1 MESPKRLTE
10 NCPPATPLNQVSP
23 ERVNQ
28 QKQWDLPQSPTG
40 EKSSKASK
48 HSRDSSVNDKIAQF
62 NSLAH
67 QGKQLERKTNDAAL
81 KRAMVGREEAES
93 EMRRYRD
100 EARILRRQVE
110 EGKERERKVGERLE
124 SVMEN
129 YGRAKE
135 THSHTQALW
144 EKEIRRA
151 RKEGFKSQ
159 SVVVKIQ
166 EELKASR
173 DTLRMVQGGLEQEK
187 VRSVKREQE
196 AFAAKQQLAEVQ
208 EKLTRLQEKIKLVEQ
223 ERDAFKTIA
232 KNEEIARIAAEGQIP
247 LPQST
252 KDELSLPNKDRKSI
266 DPVIVSSSGAGQEEL
281 DELRLKLEWEIQR
294 ANRAL
299 DQVEF
304 LEMES
309 TLHKCEPK
317 SNKRKSIDTQDQDD
331 STRQAK
337 APRTSTVFI
346 ASEGIFKSVPEE
358 SSSEPAENMSSEDN
372 MANEQSSQNSS
383 EHQREVT
390 PSHDPP
396 STAQVSDVNTSLLS
410 AFDEAASPKSSRS
423 LQSPINLP
431 EDDASSE
438 NLNASTSTTIHYP
451 QSENDHHHRHHEQT
465 FHTVSTTT
473 RIPLADPSEDQA
485 HDTTPKTPTSS
496 TLPNNANDPAL
507 ASTVSREEALA
518 MIRER
523 RGRARSLAN
532 GTMTPRKQMVEGGN
546 RRDISAPAGGATPA
560 RGRSQI
566 RF

>member
-1 MESPKRLTE
+1 MDSPKKLTE
-10 NCPPATPLNQVSP
+10 NCPPGTPLHQVSP

-28 QKQWDLPQSPTG
+28 QKQWDLPTSPTG
-40 EKSSKASK
+40 ENGSKASK

-62 NSLAH
+62 NSLAY

-81 KRAMVGREEAES
+81 KRAMVGREEAET

-124 SVMEN
+124 NVMEN

-144 EKEIRRA
+144 EKEIRKV

-173 DTLRMVQGGLEQEK
+173 DTLRMVQGGLEQERS
-187 VRSVKREQE
+187 RSVKREQE
-196 AFAAKQQLAEVQ
+196 AFSAKHQLATVQ
-208 EKLTRLQEKIKLVEQ
+208 EELTRLQEKIKLVEQ
-223 ERDAFKTIA
+223 ERDAFKMIA
-232 KNEEIARIAAEGQIP
+232 KNEEIARIAAEGRIP

-252 KDELSLPNKDRKSI
+252 KDEFTSPKKIRGSI
-266 DPVIVSSSGAGQEEL
+266 DSLTISPSGAGQEEL
-281 DELRLKLEWEIQR
+281 DDLRLKLEWEIQR

-309 TLHKCEPK
+309 SIHVCERK
-317 SNKRKSIDTQDQDD
+317 SNKRKSTDTQELDD
-331 STRQAK
+331 DPTRQAK
-337 APRTSTVFI
+337 APRTVFI
-346 ASEGIFKSVPEE
+346 PSEGIFKSVPEE
-358 SSSEPAENMSSEDN
+358 SFPTSMENSHSETNMHLQQPLN
-372 MANEQSSQNSS
+372 QSTNS
-383 EHQREVT
+383 QREVT

-396 STAQVSDVNTSLLS
+396 SAALISDSNTSLLS
-410 AFDEAASPKSSRS
+410 IFDEVASPKTSRS
-423 LQSPINLP
+423 LQSPINIP
-431 EDDASSE
+431 EAEAEEAED
-438 NLNASTSTTIHYP
+438 LNNSTSTTIHHP
-451 QSENDHHHRHHEQT
+451 QAHHDHHHHHEPT
-465 FHTVSTTT
+465 FHTISTTT
-473 RIPLADPSEDQA
+473 RVPLADSSEDQ
-485 HDTTPKTPTSS
+485 TFPITPSTPTFG
-496 TLPNNANDPAL
+496 TLPNNTNDPAL
-507 ASTVSREEALA
+507 NPTMSREEALA

-532 GTMTPRKQMVEGGN
+532 VTMTPKKQMVEGGT
-546 RRDISAPAGGATPA
+546 RRDISAPASSVTPA
-560 RGRSQI
+560 RGRSHG
-566 RF
+566 R

>member
-1 MESPKRLTE
+1 MDSPKKLTE
-10 NCPPATPLNQVSP
+10 NCPPGTPLHQVSP

-28 QKQWDLPQSPTG
+28 QRQWDLPTSPTG
-40 EKSSKASK
+40 ENGSKASK

-62 NSLAH
+62 NSLAY

-144 EKEIRRA
+144 EKEIRKV

-173 DTLRMVQGGLEQEK
+173 DTLRMVQGGLEQERS
-187 VRSVKREQE
+187 RSVKREQE
-196 AFAAKQQLAEVQ
+196 AFAAKHQLATVQ
-208 EKLTRLQEKIKLVEQ
+208 EELIRLQEKIKLVEQ
-223 ERDAFKTIA
+223 ERDAFKMIA
-232 KNEEIARIAAEGQIP
+232 KNEEIARIAAEGRIP

-252 KDELSLPNKDRKSI
+252 KDEFTSPKKIRGSI
-266 DPVIVSSSGAGQEEL
+266 DPLTVSPSGAGQEEL

-309 TLHKCEPK
+309 SIHVCEPK
-317 SNKRKSIDTQDQDD
+317 SNKRKSTDTQELNDD
-331 STRQAK
+331 PTRQAK
-337 APRTSTVFI
+337 AARTVFI
-346 ASEGIFKSVPEE
+346 PSEGIFKSVPEE
-358 SSSEPAENMSSEDN
+358 SSSRSMENSNSETN
-372 MANEQSSQNSS
+372 MHFQQPSNHSTNS
-383 EHQREVT
+383 QREVT

-396 STAQVSDVNTSLLS
+396 TAALISDSNTSLLS
-410 AFDEAASPKSSRS
+410 IFDEVASPKTCRS
-423 LQSPINLP
+423 LQSPINIP
-431 EDDASSE
+431 EVEAEDTED
-438 NLNASTSTTIHYP
+438 LNNSTSTTIHHP
-451 QSENDHHHRHHEQT
+451 QAHHDHHHYHEPT
-465 FHTVSTTT
+465 FHTISTTT
-473 RIPLADPSEDQA
+473 RVPLADPSEDQ
-485 HDTTPKTPTSS
+485 TFPMTPSTPTTS
-496 TLPNNANDPAL
+496 TLPNNTNDPAL
-507 ASTVSREEALA
+507 NPTMSREEALA

-532 GTMTPRKQMVEGGN
+532 GTMTPKKQMVEGGM
-546 RRDISAPAGGATPA
+546 RRDISAPASSVTPA
-560 RGRSQI
+560 RGRSHG
-566 RF
+566 R

>member
-23 ERVNQ
+23 ERVNHNKNNGIYHNLLLATRVQ
-28 QKQWDLPQSPTG
+28 
-40 EKSSKASK
+40 KASK

-144 EKEIRRA
+144 EK
-151 RKEGFKSQ
+151 KF
-159 SVVVKIQ
+159 
-166 EELKASR
+166 EELEKKASR

-196 AFAAKQQLAEVQ
+196 AFAAKKQLAEVQ

-232 KNEEIARIAAEGQIP
+232 KNEEIARIAAEGRIP

-252 KDELSLPNKDRKSI
+252 KDEFSSPNKDRKSI
-266 DPVIVSSSGAGQEEL
+266 DPVTVSSSSGAGQEEL
-281 DELRLKLEWEIQR
+281 DDLRLKLEWEIQR

-309 TLHKCEPK
+309 TLHHL
-317 SNKRKSIDTQDQDD
+317 
-331 STRQAK
+331 K
-337 APRTSTVFI
+337 AF
-346 ASEGIFKSVPEE
+346 FKSVPEE
-358 SSSEPAENMSSEDN
+358 SSSKPAENMSSEEN
-372 MANEQSSQNSS
+372 MDIKPSSQNSS
-383 EHQREVT
+383 QQQREVT

-396 STAQVSDVNTSLLS
+396 STAQVSDANTSLLS
-410 AFDEAASPKSSRS
+410 IFDEAASPKSSRS

-431 EDDASSE
+431 EDDATSE

-451 QSENDHHHRHHEQT
+451 QSENDHHHHHREQT

-496 TLPNNANDPAL
+496 ALPNNTNDPAL

-546 RRDISAPAGGATPA
+546 RRDVSAPAGGATPA

>member
-1 MESPKRLTE
+1 MLWYVVNMRIIVIICSPLI
-10 NCPPATPLNQVSP
+10 
-23 ERVNQ
+23 Q
-28 QKQWDLPQSPTG
+28 Q
-40 EKSSKASK
+40 
-48 HSRDSSVNDKIAQF
+48 
-62 NSLAH
+62 
-67 QGKQLERKTNDAAL
+67 
-81 KRAMVGREEAES
+81 
-93 EMRRYRD
+93 
-100 EARILRRQVE
+100 
-110 EGKERERKVGERLE
+110 
-124 SVMEN
+124 EN

-208 EKLTRLQEKIKLVEQ
+208 EKLARLQERIKLVEQ

-232 KNEEIARIAAEGQIP
+232 KNEEIARIAAEGRIP

-252 KDELSLPNKDRKSI
+252 KDEFSSPNKDSKSI
-266 DPVIVSSSGAGQEEL
+266 DPVSVSSSGAGQEEL
-281 DELRLKLEWEIQR
+281 DDLRLKLEWEIQR

-309 TLHKCEPK
+309 TLHVCEPK
-317 SNKRKSIDTQDQDD
+317 SNKRKSIDTQDHDD

-358 SSSEPAENMSSEDN
+358 SSKPVENIPSKSN
-372 MANEQSSQNSS
+372 VGIEQSSQNSPRQ
-383 EHQREVT
+383 QREAT
-390 PSHDPP
+390 PSQDSP
-396 STAQVSDVNTSLLS
+396 STAQVTNANTSVLS
-410 AFDEAASPKSSRS
+410 IFDEATSPKSSRS

-431 EDDASSE
+431 EDDTNSE

-451 QSENDHHHRHHEQT
+451 QSENHRHHHHHHHHERT

-473 RIPLADPSEDQA
+473 RIPLADPSEDQEYDA
-485 HDTTPKTPTSS
+485 TPKTPTAS
-496 TLPNNANDPAL
+496 TLPNTTNDPAL

-518 MIRER
+518 MIQER

-560 RGRSQI
+560 RGRSQV